1 MAIALEVHRASVE
14 EVHDQAAA
22 ERELVLGRS
31 RVPFYNVRVLL
42 PDYVDEKIRVIA
54 FYRHVAYSFG

>member
-1 MAIALEVHRASVE
+1 MAITLEVHRASIE
-14 EVHDQAAA
+14 KVHDQAAD

-31 RVPFYNVRVLL
+31 RMPLYNVRVLL

-54 FYRHVAYSFG
+54 FDWHVAYSFG